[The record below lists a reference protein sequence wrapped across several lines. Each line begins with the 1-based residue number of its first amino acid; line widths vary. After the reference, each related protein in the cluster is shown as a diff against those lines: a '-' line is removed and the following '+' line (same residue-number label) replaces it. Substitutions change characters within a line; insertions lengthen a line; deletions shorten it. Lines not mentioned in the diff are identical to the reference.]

1 MRRQRQKRVVDCQK
15 KSFGKS
21 LEVHRGVAFFL
32 PVSKLPFL
40 SKAEQ
45 GSSVRRLLL
54 LLLLWSE
61 AGGLTAHAFSSKAT
75 PRHDCTYRCT
85 KGDIIVY
92 EIKLWDLIPNCW
104 LPESSNVDCIV
115 LLVIEDFEIL
125 IINMYD
131 ITLFPFG
138 KWWMKRIVRFGLFL
152 HKATRLSFAVK
163 GDPLCIYKRPHPWQ
177 CQKFLPCRHC
187 TYWWKF

>member
-1 MRRQRQKRVVDCQK
+1 MIHTHPKPINSKSNTKSNESPSNFIPHGHPCPKMRRQRQKRVVDCQK

-54 LLLLWSE
+54 LLLLRSE

-85 KGDIIVY
+85 KGDIYCVWNKTLRPY
-92 EIKLWDLIPNCW
+92 PKLLASWKQQCGLYSCIGHGRLWN
-104 LPESSNVDCIV
+104 SN
-115 LLVIEDFEIL
+115 
-125 IINMYD
+125 Y
-131 ITLFPFG
+131 
-138 KWWMKRIVRFGLFL
+138 
-152 HKATRLSFAVK
+152 
-163 GDPLCIYKRPHPWQ
+163 
-177 CQKFLPCRHC
+177 
-187 TYWWKF
+187 